1 MSKAAFTFEIAGV
14 KEMMR
19 FFDELPTVSMQRTV
33 LRNALIKAGQP
44 IAQEAI
50 RNVPSHKSRFLG
62 NRRVGTLGSNLARS
76 IKVSTSLKESQRK
89 GKIRDR
95 SSVTVYVGST
105 APHAHL
111 VEFGT
116 VVRHTKKGKS
126 TGRMTPNPFLT
137 RAWEATKSTALHIFA
152 AEMKEQIIKAARRLA
167 KRASKGKLTAS
178 QIRGLSR

>member
-19 FFDELPTVSMQRTV
+19 FFDELPTVSMQKTV
-33 LRNALIKAGQP
+33 LRNALMKAGQP

-62 NRRVGTLGSNLARS
+62 NRRVGTLGRLARS
-76 IKVSTSLKESQRK
+76 IKVSTSLKASQKK
-89 GKIRDR
+89 GKVSDR
-95 SSVTVYVGST
+95 SRVTVYVGST

>member
-62 NRRVGTLGSNLARS
+62 NRRVGTLGRLARS

-95 SSVTVYVGST
+95 SRVTVYVGST

-116 VVRHTKKGKS
+116 VVRHTKKGKD

-152 AEMKEQIIKAARRLA
+152 TEMKEQIIKAARRLA
-167 KRASKGKLTAS
+167 KRAGAGKLTAS